1 MFLRSRTLKSPQM
14 NGRTATILHADLD
27 AFYASVEQLLDPSL
41 RGKPIAVGGGVV
53 LAASYEAKAFGV
65 RGGMPG
71 RQARELCPQLT
82 FVSGHFQH
90 YQRLG
95 DAAIK
100 VVNDFTPLVERI
112 SIDEA
117 FADVAGCTHLFGP
130 PAEIARA
137 IRRRVR
143 AELGLPISVGVAH
156 TKHLAKIASQVA
168 KPDGLVVVDPDTEL
182 EFLHH
187 LPVEL
192 MWGVGP
198 VTKARL
204 AEIGVLTIGQLA
216 KTPGRSLT
224 QLLGPAAGEKLAAL
238 AWNCDPREIRSHRRA
253 GSAGAQSALGSKP
266 AEECVFRPTLRHLA
280 DRICSRLRA
289 NSRPGRT
296 GTGRGAFSDLRS
308 VSRSITLDAP
318 ISTTAILAEI
328 AEELV
333 RTVLAQHPCE
343 KTISL
348 LAISVSHLMQP
359 IELQLEL
366 PLALRDEGRR
376 PGSRKGIARWA
387 ADRAVD
393 KIRARF
399 GWGAVRYGSV
409 AFGPTSSV
417 PDEF

>member
-1 MFLRSRTLKSPQM
+1 M
-14 NGRTATILHADLD
+14 TATILHADLD

-71 RQARELCPQLT
+71 RRARELCPQLI
-82 FVSGHFQH
+82 FVGGHFKD

-100 VVNDFTPLVERI
+100 VLGDFTPLVERI

-117 FADVAGCTHLFGP
+117 FADVAGCTHLFGS
-130 PAEIARA
+130 PADIAQT

-143 AELGLPISVGVAH
+143 AELGLPISVGVAR

-182 EFLHH
+182 EFLHD

-216 KTPGRSLT
+216 KMPGRSLE

-238 AWNCDPREIRSHRRA
+238 GVESRSTGDQHASSGAIGGRAVGDRQETCRRA
-253 GSAGAQSALGSKP
+253 CFPAHPGSSCRQDRRPASGQIPGGSNRNGARSLRRSACGHALGN
-266 AEECVFRPTLRHLA
+266 ARRA
-280 DRICSRLRA
+280 DFGNGEPCRDR
-289 NSRPGRT
+289 
-296 GTGRGAFSDLRS
+296 RGARACGPRRITLARS
-308 VSRSITLDAP
+308 TSRSWRSP
-318 ISTTAILAEI
+318 CRISRRI
-328 AEELV
+328 
-333 RTVLAQHPCE
+333 R
-343 KTISL
+343 K
-348 LAISVSHLMQP
+348 
-359 IELQLEL
+359 LQLEF
-366 PLALRDEGRR
+366 ALGLENEARR
-376 PGSRKGIARWA
+376 PGTRKWPGSPHGRSR
-387 ADRAVD
+387 DRHDPRSLRMGCDRIWLGGTGKFQLRSRRV
-393 KIRARF
+393 
-399 GWGAVRYGSV
+399 S
-409 AFGPTSSV
+409 
-417 PDEF
+417 